1 MARDVS
7 ITTPVTPA
15 VLPAGVAEGLMQ
27 FTITDTATPANVVAT
42 QNVAGLTALFTGV
55 ADGSYIA
62 VVQDLDTTGAPLG
75 TPVSQ
80 AFTVADLLFSQP
92 VGPLTITVT

>member
-7 ITTPVTPA
+7 ITVPVVPA
-15 VLPAGVAEGLMQ
+15 VLPEGIAEGLMQ
-27 FTITDTATPANVVAT
+27 ISITDTATPPNVIAT
-42 QNVAGLTALFTGV
+42 QSVAALTALFTGI
-55 ADGSYIA
+55 ANGSYMA
-62 VVQDLDTTGAPLG
+62 VAQDLDTTGAPLG

-80 AFTVADLLFSQP
+80 AFTVADLLFNQP